1 MRDPGERAAKQMF
14 GFSILYLFA
23 ALRAA
28 GGGPRPR
35 HCRGDGIMNR
45 TAAVDDW
52 QKRRRGKN
60 LALLGVLLALIALL
74 YFITMARLG
83 SLP

>member
-1 MRDPGERAAKQMF
+1 
-14 GFSILYLFA
+14 
-23 ALRAA
+23 
-28 GGGPRPR
+28 
-35 HCRGDGIMNR
+35 MNR
-45 TAAVDDW
+45 APAVDDW

-74 YFITMARLG
+74 YFVTMARLG

>member
-1 MRDPGERAAKQMF
+1 
-14 GFSILYLFA
+14 
-23 ALRAA
+23 
-28 GGGPRPR
+28 
-35 HCRGDGIMNR
+35 MNR